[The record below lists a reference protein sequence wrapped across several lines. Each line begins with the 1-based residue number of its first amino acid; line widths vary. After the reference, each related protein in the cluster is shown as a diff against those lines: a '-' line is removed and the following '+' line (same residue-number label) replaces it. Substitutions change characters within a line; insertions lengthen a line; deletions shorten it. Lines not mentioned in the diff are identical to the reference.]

1 MPFKNSISGNAYDL
15 AQEFATCCAERRK
28 QPIIYKIEY
37 SEAVAAASQA
47 AQQPQLAARLAAN
60 VGRTRTQDV
69 VPYDGHR
76 VKLSGGSGEGD
87 ESDYINASFCS
98 GLLPGTSYI
107 VTQGKEGVPSSSYKE
122 REG

>member
-1 MPFKNSISGNAYDL
+1 MPFKNSISGNAVNL

-60 VGRTRTQDV
+60 VGRNRNQDV
-69 VPYDGHR
+69 VPYDAHR
-76 VKLSGGSGEGD
+76 VKLSGGGEGE

-98 GLLPGTSYI
+98 GLLPGSSYI
-107 VTQGKEGVPSSSYKE
+107 VTQGKEGVSSSSYKDG
-122 REG
+122 EG

>member
-1 MPFKNSISGNAYDL
+1 MRNL

-37 SEAVAAASQA
+37 SEAVAAAGQA

-60 VGRTRTQDV
+60 VARNRNQDV
-69 VPYDGHR
+69 VPYDAHR
-76 VKLSGGSGEGD
+76 VKLRSDGEGD

-107 VTQGKEGVPSSSYKE
+107 VTQGKEGVPSSSHKE
-122 REG
+122 GKG

>member
-1 MPFKNSISGNAYDL
+1 MPFKNSISGNAVNL

-47 AQQPQLAARLAAN
+47 AQQPQLAARMAAN
-60 VGRTRTQDV
+60 VGRNRNQDV
-69 VPYDGHR
+69 VPYDAHR
-76 VKLSGGSGEGD
+76 VKLRSGGEGD

-98 GLLPGTSYI
+98 GLLPGSSYI
-107 VTQGKEGVPSSSYKE
+107 VTQGKEGVSSSSYKE
-122 REG
+122 MEG